1 VGLEPTRRCMALV
14 GTLSKVVLGGR
25 LGLSAVDRRNRA
37 GVFFR
42 TFTVSDRRGRVLHGR
57 SNMLTTLYTVHQ
69 PVCRRGIG
77 PHVHRG
83 LSDRSM
89 GFLFRL
95 SFCTFGESGGH
106 SVLPEARR
114 RWW

>member
-1 VGLEPTRRCMALV
+1 
-14 GTLSKVVLGGR
+14 
-25 LGLSAVDRRNRA
+25 
-37 GVFFR
+37 
-42 TFTVSDRRGRVLHGR
+42 
-57 SNMLTTLYTVHQ
+57 MLTTLYTVHQ

-114 RWW
+114 RWWWFMIHRRSSRKNLGEREKPKDFSVGPTGGGSVQNVHLGFHA